1 MLWANRIELSGA
13 GMIIRSLERRLAAII
28 LACLLLPTLA
38 AGWLGYSEAYD
49 TVKADKIGRVGLV
62 AETRRQTLID
72 TLRSGN
78 DRAQAFLADTQTRC
92 AEDLPSSLRAACLED
107 VLETLIKSEK
117 ALGAVLHVPGLDRD
131 IVIGQ
136 APARFDALPPL
147 APGQLAGVS
156 PPSATEERT
165 YFITTAD
172 SRRDMT
178 LAVIFPVSLLQGIF
192 TSSSDLGQSGE
203 TFLADAD
210 GFFVTK
216 ARYPS
221 VQGHHSH
228 PVSARPML
236 ACLAAG
242 NQEVLNRDYRD
253 MAVIH
258 GFRFI
263 PEIGGGCIMAHM
275 DQTEAFAPL
284 RALKLRIIG
293 LTMLFV
299 AMAVVAAM
307 AIARRIITPV
317 TALTQATRDFAAGR
331 PSPPLD
337 TRAGGEL
344 GELARSFT
352 AMRIAVTESHRALR
366 AAAREA
372 DIANRSKSEFLANM
386 SHELRTPLNAIIGFP
401 DALRC
406 GVIVS
411 VEDRVK
417 SYCTDIFN
425 AGQHLLAIVNDILD
439 IAKIE
444 AGHVELVLEAIDAA
458 ELVKACLAMM
468 SARAAAAGVEL
479 HQDGLDGLPPL
490 SADRTRLMQIMIN
503 LLGNAVKFTP
513 RGGSVTV
520 AAAADQD
527 MVRLSVIDTGIGIAP
542 EHVERVTEPFYQV
555 ENAVSRSH
563 GGTGLGLALVR
574 EMVTLHDGRL
584 EIRSQIGRGTTV
596 TITLPRPSND
606 DGDRKAAIAGT
617 WHCGL

>member
-1 MLWANRIELSGA
+1 M
-13 GMIIRSLERRLAAII
+13 
-28 LACLLLPTLA
+28 
-38 AGWLGYSEAYD
+38 
-49 TVKADKIGRVGLV
+49 
-62 AETRRQTLID
+62 
-72 TLRSGN
+72 
-78 DRAQAFLADTQTRC
+78 
-92 AEDLPSSLRAACLED
+92 ED

-117 ALGAVLHVPGLDRD
+117 ALGAMLHVPGLASD
-131 IVIGQ
+131 IVIGR
-136 APARFDALPPL
+136 PLARFDALPTL
-147 APGQLAGVS
+147 APGQLAGVF
-156 PPSATEERT
+156 PPSATEEERT
-165 YFITTAD
+165 YFITAAD
-172 SRRDMT
+172 PRRGMT
-178 LAVIFPVSLLQGIF
+178 LAVIFPVSLIQGIF

-210 GFFVTK
+210 GLFVTK

-228 PVSARPML
+228 PISARPMQ

-242 NQEVLNRDYRD
+242 NREVLDQDYRD
-253 MAVIH
+253 VAVIH
-258 GFRFI
+258 GFRFV

-284 RALKLRIIG
+284 RTLKLRIIG

-299 AMAVVAAM
+299 AMAVVAAI

-317 TALTQATRDFAAGR
+317 
-331 PSPPLD
+331 
-337 TRAGGEL
+337 
-344 GELARSFT
+344 
-352 AMRIAVTESHRALR
+352 IAVTESHRALR

-386 SHELRTPLNAIIGFP
+386 SHELRTPLNAIIGFS

-406 GVIVS
+406 GVIVT
-411 VEDRVK
+411 VEERVK

-444 AGHVELVLEAIDAA
+444 AGHVELVLEDIDAA

-468 SARAAAAGVEL
+468 SARAAAGVEL

-490 SADRTRLMQIMIN
+490 SADRTRLMQVMIN

-520 AAAADQD
+520 AAVADQD
-527 MVRLSVIDTGIGIAP
+527 VVRLSVTDTGIGIAP
-542 EHVERVTEPFYQV
+542 EPVERVTEPFYQV

-574 EMVTLHDGRL
+574 EIVTLHDGRL
-584 EIRSQIGRGTTV
+584 DIRSKIGQGTTV
-596 TITLPRPSND
+596 TVTLPRLSND
-606 DGDRKAAIAGT
+606 DDGRKTAVTET